1 MKFSLKKILGNKYMP
16 FLLLGVIFLGI
27 VLLLGFYKIKEG
39 FDSSIGE
46 YEYLAPIPPNTTW
59 SQDTQTAFTNAWN
72 TNPTTKGATL
82 DLNIMMQEVTEEE
95 AEYFIA
101 NGKFPWGS
109 YITNAVQ
116 QIPNVTQQIID
127 MVQTMNPTRQLYR
140 LDSNFLQTESKQ
152 TPAPLSYQIYMGTA
166 QPPSDSTSSSDP
178 TSSTDPTDPSDPTYS
193 TDSTSSQ
200 SNVLSNSNYQSL
212 TSICKNILGQN

>member
-1 MKFSLKKILGNKYMP
+1 MKFSLKKILGNKYIP
-16 FLLLGVIFLGI
+16 FLLLGVVFLGI

-72 TNPTTKGATL
+72 TNLNKKGITL
-82 DLNIMMQEVTEEE
+82 DVNVYMQDLTEEE
-95 AEYFIA
+95 AEYYIA

-109 YITNAVQ
+109 YITNAVLK
-116 QIPNVTQQIID
+116 IPNVTQP
-127 MVQTMNPTRQLYR
+127 MVDNAMTESPSR
-140 LDSNFLQTESKQ
+140 LAYQENLLQTESKQ

-166 QPPSDSTSSSDP
+166 QPPSDSTDSTDSTDSGDSSDP
-178 TSSTDPTDPSDPTYS
+178 
-193 TDSTSSQ
+193 TSSQ
-200 SNVLSNSNYQSL
+200 SNVLSNSDYQSL